1 MCSRLRAGC
10 TTHILMAVPRS
21 LTAHSA
27 NTMIVHDRFA
37 TLQTFGQSIIV
48 LLQPRLISSDT
59 LLNGTTLES
68 LRSIIMGPFPCRSC
82 DPPESWYRN
91 YLDDRGNGLPGFNDH
106 NM

>member
-1 MCSRLRAGC
+1 MFTFTRWLHD
-10 TTHILMAVPRS
+10 THSDGRS
-21 LTAHSA
+21 PEPDSAQA